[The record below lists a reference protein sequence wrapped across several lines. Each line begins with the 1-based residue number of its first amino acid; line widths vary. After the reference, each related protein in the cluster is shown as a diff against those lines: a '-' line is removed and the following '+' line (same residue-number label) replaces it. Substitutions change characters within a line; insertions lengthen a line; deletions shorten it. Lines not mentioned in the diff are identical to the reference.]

1 MLILWKVRCNRCNIR
16 EAERKTENCTII
28 LRGIKYEWLCQ
39 TNERSASWIHLSS
52 ECYKSL
58 AMVVEYLQLLFINLG
73 SFFFFHLSSN
83 LRSSFTDD
91 EPADIQFMFLLSS
104 SNTSG
109 RWVACKVSSST
120 HFKLRSLFVF
130 DRLVVFSSTRRFTY
144 PPAFSQG
151 KRNWLVDENG
161 VLMAKMTT
169 RSHANTSL
177 RGRR

>member
-1 MLILWKVRCNRCNIR
+1 MLILWKVRGNRCNIR

-28 LRGIKYEWLCQ
+28 LRGKKYEWLCQ
-39 TNERSASWIHLSS
+39 TNERSATWIHLSS

-58 AMVVEYLQLLFINLG
+58 AMVVEYLQLL
-73 SFFFFHLSSN
+73 FFHLSSN

>member
-28 LRGIKYEWLCQ
+28 LRGKKYEWLCQ

-73 SFFFFHLSSN
+73 SFFFHLSSN
-83 LRSSFTDD
+83 LRSSFTAD

-120 HFKLRSLFVF
+120 ILNFVLFSFLIALLFFRRHAASLIPQ
-130 DRLVVFSSTRRFTY
+130 LS
-144 PPAFSQG
+144 P
-151 KRNWLVDENG
+151 K
-161 VLMAKMTT
+161 
-169 RSHANTSL
+169 
-177 RGRR
+177 GRETDL